1 MQARRVHPR
10 GKSSSGAG
18 DEADAERRPA
28 LGLRQEGQGHQA
40 LEPLQHLDARRDA
53 TTTITTITTT
63 TTSHYVRHGGRSLLR
78 SGWPRHGCR
87 SLLW

>member
-10 GKSSSGAG
+10 GKPSSSAG

-28 LGLRQEGQGHQA
+28 LGLRQACQGHQA
-40 LEPLQHLDARRDA
+40 LEPLQRLDARRD
-53 TTTITTITTT
+53 TTT
-63 TTSHYVRHGGRSLLR
+63 TTTIPTVMPHYVRHGGRSLLR